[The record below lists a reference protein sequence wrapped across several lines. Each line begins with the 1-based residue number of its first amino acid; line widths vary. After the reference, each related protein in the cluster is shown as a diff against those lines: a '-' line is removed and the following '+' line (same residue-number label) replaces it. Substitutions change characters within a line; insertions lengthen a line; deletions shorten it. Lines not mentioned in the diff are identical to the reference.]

1 MNNIKRNLLVA
12 LSLVATLA
20 AGAKD
25 NTPTLKET
33 VGKYF
38 YIGAAVNT
46 AVVWERN
53 TMEANIVK
61 DNFKKKDPGH
71 CMKRA
76 KHRVGTSTP
85 YRGAT
90 MDHEGGLCQK
100 KPL

>member
-53 TMEANIVK
+53 TM
-61 DNFKKKDPGH
+61 
-71 CMKRA
+71 
-76 KHRVGTSTP
+76 
-85 YRGAT
+85 
-90 MDHEGGLCQK
+90 
-100 KPL
+100 